1 MKLET
6 AEFKSLFNDELNTL
20 ENIFKTYNYELRIAG
35 GAVR

>member
-6 AEFKSLFNDELNTL
+6 PEFRSLFNDELNSL
-20 ENIFKTYNYELRIAG
+20 ANIFKTYSYELRIAG